1 MLRRDL
7 RGSGAAIIALLGES
21 EHEAHA
27 SFHGSGRSG
36 WIEHSSE
43 IVYFV
48 VGTDRYFLC
57 KRDLER
63 LHALGYVYRNE
74 HQYRLA
80 RLGRLL
86 LERFDNA
93 RLLAKGVAR
102 AKRGS
107 HLRCNGRLWLR
118 CRCEKY
124 WLTGRRK
131 ARVPFPIGKWW
142 TSRTTV
148 DAAVVA
154 VRPPDRPRPSPAV
167 RAIFQT
173 ETLPN
178 LRLHPRRSVPGS
190 CGTVPPQ
197 PTSTKTTKTTAPAT
211 YPNPLEDHPKNR
223 NALRSRRPAGYRMVH
238 PAAAGRFE
246 TTSRRKR
253 RPGLNDF
260 EDKAREYEPYPVTR
274 LPSTLRAP

>member
-1 MLRRDL
+1 MTVDQITEHLAAAWAWVKAVDPAWVSAVAAVIAVAVALGVVVRWCVLRRDL

-27 SFHGSGRSG
+27 SFQGSGRSG

-142 TSRTTV
+142 TSRPPWTRPWWRFARRIV
-148 DAAVVA
+148 KAVSGGQG
-154 VRPPDRPRPSPAV
+154 DIS
-167 RAIFQT
+167 
-173 ETLPN
+173 N
-178 LRLHPRRSVPGS
+178 
-190 CGTVPPQ
+190 
-197 PTSTKTTKTTAPAT
+197 
-211 YPNPLEDHPKNR
+211 
-223 NALRSRRPAGYRMVH
+223 
-238 PAAAGRFE
+238 
-246 TTSRRKR
+246 
-253 RPGLNDF
+253 
-260 EDKAREYEPYPVTR
+260 
-274 LPSTLRAP
+274 